1 MHWGLP
7 WGKLIFHS
15 LKDRT
20 HICSLHLLR
29 TTTATAYNAGNK
41 SYGLLT
47 ILGGFPSGAKGK
59 TPTCQCRRCKDG
71 GSITG
76 SGKIPWRRK
85 WQLSPTFFP
94 GESRGQRSLEGYS
107 PWGGK
112 ELDMTEH
119 MHTHTHTRART
130 HAHTL
135 ACVRTSKV
143 GRLLQFMELYSVHL
157 GVNPGLM
164 AQAQLQSFFP
174 SWCFDH

>member
-119 MHTHTHTRART
+119 MHTHTHTHTCAHTRT
-130 HAHTL
+130 HPSL
-135 ACVRTSKV
+135 CK
-143 GRLLQFMELYSVHL
+143 
-157 GVNPGLM
+157 N
-164 AQAQLQSFFP
+164 LQSGEASPVHGTLLRASWGQPRTDGSSPASILFP
-174 SWCFDH
+174 ILVF